1 MSQPIRVII
10 VDDEPFAREKLLT
23 LLKNESDVEIIREY
37 DNGWDA
43 IDGIL
48 EEQPDL
54 VFLDITMP
62 GMSGMD
68 VVEKVGREKM
78 SQFVFATAHNEF
90 APAAFELNALDYLLK
105 PFDYSRLQKTLNR
118 FREQR
123 QNARSSSLDMQMDK
137 LLNSLHSSKSSYL
150 ERLMIKS
157 GSDIFFV
164 KTADID
170 WIEAAGN
177 YVYLHIGSKTRLLRD
192 TMNNLAGKLDPKKF
206 VRIHRSQIVNIERI
220 KKMQPSS
227 HGEYLVIM
235 GDNTELLLTRTY
247 RENLLGLFELSN

>member
-1 MSQPIRVII
+1 MSQINIII
-10 VDDEPFAREKLLT
+10 VDDEPFAREKLRT
-23 LLKNESDVEIIREY
+23 LLANESDTSIIGEY

-43 IDGIL
+43 IDGII
-48 EEQPDL
+48 EKRPDL
-54 VFLDITMP
+54 VFLDISMP

-68 VVEKVGREKM
+68 VVHKIGVENL
-78 SQFVFATAHNEF
+78 SQFVFVTAHNEF
-90 APAAFELNALDYLLK
+90 APEAFELNALDYLLK
-105 PFDYSRLQKTLNR
+105 PFDYNRLQKTLRR
-118 FREQR
+118 FHQQQQASRY
-123 QNARSSSLDMQMDK
+123 LDLDFQVNQ
-137 LLNSLHSSKSSYL
+137 LLTSIQPKKTNYL

-157 GSDIFFV
+157 GNDIFFV

-177 YVYLHIGSKTRLLRD
+177 YVYLHIGTKTRLLRD
-192 TMNNLAGKLDPKKF
+192 TMNNLATKLDPKKF

-247 RENLLGLFELSN
+247 RENLLGLFEMAN